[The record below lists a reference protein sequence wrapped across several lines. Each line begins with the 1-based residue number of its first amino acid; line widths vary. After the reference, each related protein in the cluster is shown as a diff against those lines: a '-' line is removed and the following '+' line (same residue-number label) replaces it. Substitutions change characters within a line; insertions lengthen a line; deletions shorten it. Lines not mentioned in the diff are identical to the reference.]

1 MDTAGVIMVWGSQV
15 HFHNVTK
22 EQIESIKLLKAA
34 GLYSGP
40 MIRLELMH
48 DT

>member
-22 EQIESIKLLKAA
+22 EQIESLKLLKAA

-40 MIRLELMH
+40 MIRLEIMH